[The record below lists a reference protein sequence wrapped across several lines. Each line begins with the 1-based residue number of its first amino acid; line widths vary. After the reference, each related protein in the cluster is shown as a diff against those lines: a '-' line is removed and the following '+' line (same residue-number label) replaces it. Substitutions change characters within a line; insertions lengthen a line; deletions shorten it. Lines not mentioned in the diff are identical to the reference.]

1 MSIAQLIL
9 LGIQIGNAVSAG
21 VPMAIKAKEAIDRMI
36 AENRDPTDA
45 EWSELNALTDALR
58 NELHQGGIDA

>member
-1 MSIAQLIL
+1 MNIAQLIL

-21 VPMAIKAKEAIDRMI
+21 LPMAIKAKEAIDNMI

-45 EWSELNALTDALR
+45 EWAELNAVTDALR
-58 NELHQGGIDA
+58 AKLHESSSNA

>member
-21 VPMAIKAKEAIDRMI
+21 VPMAIKAKEAIDNMI

-45 EWSELNALTDALR
+45 EWAELNAVTNALR
-58 NELHQGGIDA
+58 AELHESSPDA